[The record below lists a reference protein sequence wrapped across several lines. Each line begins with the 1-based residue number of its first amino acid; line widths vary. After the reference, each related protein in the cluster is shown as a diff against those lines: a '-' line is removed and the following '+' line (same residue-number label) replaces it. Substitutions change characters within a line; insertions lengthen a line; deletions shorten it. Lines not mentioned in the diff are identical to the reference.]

1 MNTICIHAGWMGMA
15 LVLAAAQGVG
25 AAPEAGGFEME
36 SRLPFGCCFVEGEPM
51 ALSYAVHFGG
61 DGARAFELRAA
72 LTDDRGVELGSF
84 TQSARLRG
92 GELFAID
99 PSRAVDGALG
109 PGLYVLEGALTAD
122 GAAHPVR
129 VQFGV
134 FNRELAAIPNG
145 AVPRW
150 MGMGAREIHLLDRW
164 SVEDVYS
171 FLARV
176 GVRTIRRNMNFGLY
190 YLGDGEFRWDLL
202 DPVAE
207 QARRFDLH
215 VVALLFLWNDKY
227 ATDEFL
233 EVTGLDRADLKGLR
247 TPLYLPE
254 GRQFW
259 ADHYA
264 VPLMKRYGGTI
275 KDWQIWNEPNAGWNE
290 DPARTKGNARQF
302 GTPRNYYDLF
312 VRTWRAGKALDPA
325 LRILPAL
332 SSGYHGRDIPLLLR
346 YGLGEYLDDGL
357 TIHCYGGN
365 YDRMMGARRLLADG
379 GYPDVPLGVTEVGTM
394 AKPGDE
400 QQSRAQANFVA
411 ETFLAVP
418 AVPNPVFAVHYFKL
432 HDRSR
437 GTETFGLLHGEDC
450 EADRGIVAYHTV
462 ARLLA
467 GAETG
472 TTRSV
477 GKLRVHR
484 IDRGARGFLTGV
496 RSTFQT
502 GVDVTLTRHGDAP
515 VRLWDL
521 MGRPIAVDWTDRTAR
536 FTVPNDFVLIE
547 GDVTIDPGTQLVLR
561 PWLDGCVRVVAET
574 ARDAAAEAHLR
585 VDRDGLDAPLADQQ
599 VMLMPGVN
607 LYDVDLGGVRA
618 GMRCP
623 LCAELSWAAGRVEQA
638 QTVEYNPAFR
648 VTPEQA
654 DRLERPAGMET
665 YALGPDAYVVWA
677 LNRHLEKDDF
687 VPYAGAA
694 DASAELAWGWTGH
707 HLVLWIEM
715 RDDVFTPSPRR
726 SPWLGDGPQVAIA
739 NQSGGGQ
746 VPFVEFELGL
756 GVDGPIAFALEGPH
770 YSPRLKAERRGDR
783 TLFRALFSLEEL
795 GIEPAPGVLVRAAAI
810 LNENDGYDREGYLAW
825 GGGIADEKNPELFKS
840 LLLVE

>member
-1 MNTICIHAGWMGMA
+1 MRAGWVGIL
-15 LVLAAAQGVG
+15 LVAGGLTV
-25 AAPEAGGFEME
+25 AAPGTRAFEME
-36 SRLPFGCCFVEGEPM
+36 SRLPFGCCFVEGETI
-51 ALSYAVHFGG
+51 ALPYAVNFDG
-61 DGARAFELRAA
+61 DAERTFELRAA
-72 LTDDRGVELGSF
+72 LTDERGVETGSF
-84 TQSARLRG
+84 TQSARLRS
-92 GELFAID
+92 GEPFAID
-99 PSRAVDGALG
+99 PGLAVDGALG
-109 PGLYVLEGALTAD
+109 PGFYVLEGTLTAD
-122 GAAHPVR
+122 GAAQAVR

-134 FNRELAAIPNG
+134 FNRELAAIPNSDI
-145 AVPRW
+145 PRW
-150 MGMGAREIHLLDRW
+150 MGMGAREIHLMDRW
-164 SVEDVYS
+164 SVEDVYA

-176 GVRTIRRNMNFGLY
+176 GVRTVRRNMNFGLY
-190 YLGDGEFRWDLL
+190 YLGDGEFQWDLL

-207 QARRFDLH
+207 QAKRFDLH
-215 VVALLFLWNDKY
+215 VLVLLFLWNDRH

-233 EVTGLDRADLKGLR
+233 DATGLDRAVLKGLR

-290 DPARTKGNARQF
+290 DPALAKGNARQF

-312 VRTWRAGKALDPA
+312 VRTWKAGKALDPS

-346 YGLGEYLDDGL
+346 YGLGEYLDDGF

-365 YDRMMGARRLLADG
+365 YDRMLGARRLLADG

-394 AKPGDE
+394 AKPGDDE
-400 QQSRAQANFVA
+400 QSRAQAIFVA

-418 AVPNPVFAVHYFKL
+418 AIPNPVFAVHYFKL
-432 HDRSR
+432 HDRSS
-437 GTETFGLLHGEDC
+437 GTAMFGLLHGEDC

-477 GKLRVHR
+477 GKLRMHR
-484 IDRGARGFLTGV
+484 IDRGARGLLTGV

-502 GVDVTLTRHGDAP
+502 GVDVTLTRRGDKP

-521 MGRPIAVDWTDRTAR
+521 MGRPVAVDWTDRTAR
-536 FTVPNDFVLIE
+536 FTVSNDFVLIE
-547 GDVTIDPGTQLVLR
+547 GDVTIDPGTQLAMR
-561 PWLDGCVRVVAET
+561 PWLDSRVRVVAET
-574 ARDAAAEAHLR
+574 AREAAAEAHLR
-585 VDRDGLDAPLADQQ
+585 VDREGCDAPLANKE
-599 VMLMPGVN
+599 VMLMPGTN
-607 LYDVDLGGVRA
+607 LYDVDLDGVRP
-618 GMRCP
+618 GMRIP
-623 LCAELSWAAGRVEQA
+623 LRAELSWPDGRVEQA
-638 QTVEYNPAFR
+638 QTVEYNPAFH

-654 DRLERPAGMET
+654 DRLERPEGMET
-665 YALGPDAYVVWA
+665 YTLGPDDYSVWV
-677 LNRHLEKDDF
+677 LNPNLEKDDF

-694 DASAELAWGWTGH
+694 DASAELAWGWTEDD
-707 HLVLWIEM
+707 LVLWIEM
-715 RDDVFTPSPRR
+715 RDDVFVPSHPR
-726 SPWLGDGPQVAIA
+726 SPWLGDGPQVSVG
-739 NQSGGGQ
+739 NESGEGQ

-756 GVDGPIAFALEGPH
+756 GEDGRPIAFALEGPH
-770 YSPRLKAERRGDR
+770 YTPRLKAERRGDR
-783 TLFRALFSLEEL
+783 TLFRALFSLGEL
-795 GIEPAPGVLVRAAAI
+795 GIEPAPGGLVRASAI
-810 LNENDGYDREGYLAW
+810 LNENDGRGREGYLAW